1 MSVVFVEYIQ
11 SFMDRWIDGCFI
23 YYTKLGKCL
32 EISGDSSK
40 LQSSADKEYI
50 LNSLLS
56 TSIEARNLY
65 WISRFT
71 GRIMC
76 TLEKRHTVSKI
87 LKKGTERL
95 KVGKVKLLLAG
106 VFHCEKCMMSVCGWG
121 WEKLKDG
128 ISKIVPR

>member
-1 MSVVFVEYIQ
+1 
-11 SFMDRWIDGCFI
+11 MDGWIDGCFI

-76 TLEKRHTVSKI
+76 ALEKRHTVSKI
-87 LKKGTERL
+87 QKKR
-95 KVGKVKLLLAG
+95 AP
-106 VFHCEKCMMSVCGWG
+106 
-121 WEKLKDG
+121 KD
-128 ISKIVPR
+128 

>member
-1 MSVVFVEYIQ
+1 MHLYVEIQ
-11 SFMDRWIDGCFI
+11 LSCFI

-40 LQSSADKEYI
+40 LPSSADKEYI